1 MKKMKKH
8 LLLLGVLFIALNSW
22 SQINTLPENQSF
34 DAAFTTGTNVEFIP
48 NWTGNDVQPSARIF
62 RDEVDFNTAPAAMSI
77 VPTGSFNGDVRIS
90 LDLTTYSEVKID
102 LLAKSVLN
110 GTGDRSA
117 ILTMDT
123 SIDGGT
129 NWIGEEIMGSFPNE
143 TQANFT
149 TISYSLPGAADNQN
163 DVIVRL
169 RVTRS
174 AGGGTTA
181 KLVIDDV
188 EIFENA
194 GSNQMV
200 LVHYWNFNDNS
211 SEAAITTVTQSLVA
225 GASLNAVPG
234 GTSFIDFAG
243 GTGQNFDVENLNAR
257 NDDEAGTHLRF
268 NDPIGGGL
276 RFDMPTTGYE
286 NVVVK
291 FATRRSGQGAG
302 TQVWSYSIDGV
313 NYIPFQNVIS
323 LNADPQLVTLDFTSI
338 EEVNDNPD
346 FSLLVEFEEGAG
358 GTGGNNRFDNFTL
371 DATPLES
378 TPLLIASAG
387 SLTFNQTLGAP
398 SDEQTLVV
406 SGINL
411 TGDISINAP
420 VNFEISLTS
429 GAGFSSNLNIPEVD
443 GTVTDT
449 DVFVR
454 LNNSEAG
461 LSSGDL
467 IISSNDAD
475 DVIVSLDGTTMEP
488 TILVHY
494 WNFNDNSSEAAITTV
509 TQSLVAGASLN
520 AVPGG
525 TSFIDFAGGTGQNF
539 NVENLN
545 ARNGDVAGTHLRF
558 NDPIGGGLQF
568 DMPTTGYENV
578 VVKFATRR
586 SGQGAGTQIW
596 SYSID
601 GVNYIPFQNV
611 ITFNANPQLVTLDFS
626 SIEEVNDNPDFSLLV
641 EFEEGAGGTGGNNRF
656 DNFTLDATPMES
668 TPLLI
673 ASAGSLTF
681 NQTLGAPS
689 DEQTLVVSGINLA
702 DDITINAPANFE
714 ISLTSGAGFGS
725 NVSIPEVDGT
735 VIDTDVF
742 VRLNNNEIGL
752 SSGDLII
759 SSTDADDVL
768 VNLEGNTIEINISN
782 PTPFVLDSGNYTF
795 TEWDENSPAGTYP
808 ANMVFW
814 THATT
819 DPDIN
824 VEFIEDWNCLYNLSN
839 RSRINGEGENGFSF
853 VNTGNSQ
860 YTGVCDGTDPDQS
873 SGSTIENGRSGA
885 AVLALNTV
893 GTQNIIVEWT
903 GRTIEQNNRVYAF
916 RMQYR
921 IGDGNGDANADWQDF
936 DTPVEYISG
945 AAGDSQSFTTPLP
958 EVLENEEVV
967 QLRWVYYYVSGSGS
981 RAQIALDDITVS
993 QAADNPL
1000 IIANPGSLSFS
1011 QTLGAPSAEQTLV
1024 VSADN
1029 LIENLSL
1036 DAPADFEISL
1046 TSGSGFTN
1054 SITLTQNNG
1063 VVEETDV
1070 FVRFNRDTEGTS
1082 TGELLISSL
1091 NATTVSIALEGTAT
1105 IAMTS
1110 NPAPFVLDS
1119 GNYSF
1124 TDWDENSP
1132 AGTYPANMVFWTHAT
1147 TDPDL
1152 NVEFIED
1159 WSCLYNL
1166 TNRSR
1171 INGEGENGFSF
1182 VNTGNAQYTGVCDGS
1197 DPDQNSGSTIEN
1209 GRSGAA
1215 VLALN
1220 TVGTQNIIVEWTGR
1234 TIAQNN
1240 RVYALRMQYRIGNG
1254 NGNPN
1259 IDWQDFDTAV
1269 EYISGATGDSQ
1280 SFTTLLPETLE
1291 NEEIVQLRWVYYYV
1305 SGSGS
1310 RAQIALGNIT
1320 VIQASGDPLI
1330 IANPNSLNFSQIVGT
1345 PSAEQTLVVSGNNLD
1360 DDLSLD
1366 APDDFE
1372 ISLTS
1377 GSGFTNSLTITENN
1391 GVVEETNVFVRFNR
1405 ETEGISTGN
1414 LLISTLNAA
1423 TVAIALEG
1431 TAAIALT
1438 SNPAPFDLDSNE
1450 YSFTGWDENS
1460 PAGTYPTSMIFW
1472 THATTDPDLETEF
1485 IEDWNCLYNLTSR
1498 SRISGEGENGFSFV
1512 NTGNAQFTG
1521 VCDGSD
1527 PDQSSGDTIENGR
1540 SGAAV
1545 LALNTTNRT
1554 DIGVLWTARTIA
1566 ENNRVYAL
1574 RMQYRIGTGNG
1585 NPNIDWQD
1593 FDTPIEYI
1601 SGMTGDNED
1610 FTVFLPESCEDQPVV
1625 QLRWVYYF
1633 ISGSGSRAQ
1642 IALDDI
1648 AVFSTS
1654 LSVNDFENQQ
1664 NKFIFYPNPASDVI
1678 HFKVLAD
1685 ISVYDV
1691 LGKKMMRANNTQK
1704 LNVESLKPGVYF
1716 IRNEKGQTAKLIKK

>member
-1 MKKMKKH
+1 MKKK

-22 SQINTLPENQSF
+22 SHIFTLSENQNFETSF
-34 DAAFTTGTNVEFIP
+34 ATGANVEFIP
-48 NWTGNDVQPSARIF
+48 NRIGNDI
-62 RDEVDFNTAPAAMSI
+62 
-77 VPTGSFNGDVRIS
+77 
-90 LDLTTYSEVKID
+90 
-102 LLAKSVLN
+102 LN
-110 GTGDRSA
+110 
-117 ILTMDT
+117 
-123 SIDGGT
+123 
-129 NWIGEEIMGSFPNE
+129 E
-143 TQANFT
+143 
-149 TISYSLPGAADNQN
+149 
-163 DVIVRL
+163 
-169 RVTRS
+169 
-174 AGGGTTA
+174 
-181 KLVIDDV
+181 
-188 EIFENA
+188 ENA
-194 GSNQMV
+194 SNAN
-200 LVHYWNFNDNS
+200 LAINDIEIAENT
-211 SEAAITTVTQSLVA
+211 I
-225 GASLNAVPG
+225 LN
-234 GTSFIDFAG
+234 
-243 GTGQNFDVENLNAR
+243 QE
-257 NDDEAGTHLRF
+257 
-268 NDPIGGGL
+268 
-276 RFDMPTTGYE
+276 
-286 NVVVK
+286 
-291 FATRRSGQGAG
+291 
-302 TQVWSYSIDGV
+302 
-313 NYIPFQNVIS
+313 
-323 LNADPQLVTLDFTSI
+323 
-338 EEVNDNPD
+338 
-346 FSLLVEFEEGAG
+346 
-358 GTGGNNRFDNFTL
+358 
-371 DATPLES
+371 
-378 TPLLIASAG
+378 
-387 SLTFNQTLGAP
+387 
-398 SDEQTLVV
+398 
-406 SGINL
+406 
-411 TGDISINAP
+411 
-420 VNFEISLTS
+420 
-429 GAGFSSNLNIPEVD
+429 
-443 GTVTDT
+443 
-449 DVFVR
+449 
-454 LNNSEAG
+454 
-461 LSSGDL
+461 
-467 IISSNDAD
+467 
-475 DVIVSLDGTTMEP
+475 
-488 TILVHY
+488 ILVHY

-525 TSFIDFAGGTGQNF
+525 SSFIDFAGGTGQNF

-545 ARNGDVAGTHLRF
+545 ARNGDEAGTHLRF

-578 VVKFATRR
+578 VVMFATRR

-656 DNFTLDATPMES
+656 DNFTLDATPLES

-673 ASAGSLTF
+673 ASPGSLTF
-681 NQTLGAPS
+681 SQTLGTPS

-759 SSTDADDVL
+759 SSTDADDVI
-768 VNLEGNTIEINISN
+768 VALEGNTIEINISN
-782 PTPFVLDSGNYTF
+782 PTPFLLDSGNYTF

-860 YTGVCDGTDPDQS
+860 FIGVCDGSDPDQN
-873 SGSTIENGRSGA
+873 SGPTIENGRSGA

-893 GTQNIIVEWT
+893 GTQNILVEWT
-903 GRTIEQNNRVYAF
+903 GRTIEQNNRVYAL

-921 IGDGNGDANADWQDF
+921 IGDGNGNANADWQDF
-936 DTPVEYISG
+936 DTPVEYVSG
-945 AAGDSQSFTTPLP
+945 ATGDSQSLTTPLP
-958 EVLENEEVV
+958 AVLENEEVV

-993 QAADNPL
+993 QATGDPL
-1000 IIANPGSLSFS
+1000 IIANPGSLTFN
-1011 QTLGAPSAEQTLV
+1011 QTLGVPSDEQTVV
-1024 VSADN
+1024 VSGIN
-1029 LIENLSL
+1029 LTDDITLN
-1036 DAPADFEISL
+1036 APANFEISL
-1046 TSGSGFTN
+1046 TSGAGFGSN
-1054 SITLTQNNG
+1054 LSIPQIDGTVLD
-1063 VVEETDV
+1063 TDV
-1070 FVRFNRDTEGTS
+1070 FVRLNNNEAGLSSGDLIIS
-1082 TGELLISSL
+1082 SNDADDVLIS
-1091 NATTVSIALEGTAT
+1091 LEGNTFEFN
-1105 IAMTS
+1105 IS
-1110 NPAPFVLDS
+1110 NPTPFLLDS
-1119 GNYSF
+1119 GNYTF
-1124 TDWDENSP
+1124 TQWDENSP

-1182 VNTGNAQYTGVCDGS
+1182 VNTGNSQFTGVCDGS
-1197 DPDQNSGSTIEN
+1197 DPNQTEGDTIEN

-1220 TVGTQNIIVEWTGR
+1220 TVDSQDIIVTWTGR

-1240 RVYALRMQYRIGNG
+1240 RVYALRMQYRIGDG

-1259 IDWQDFDTAV
+1259 IGWQDFDTPV

-1280 SFTTLLPETLE
+1280 SFTTLLPEIVE
-1291 NEEIVQLRWVYYYV
+1291 NEAIVQLRWVYYFI

-1310 RAQIALGNIT
+1310 RAQIALDNIT
-1320 VIQASGDPLI
+1320 VSQSTGDPLI
-1330 IANPNSLNFSQIVGT
+1330 IANPNSLSFSQIVGT
-1345 PSAEQTLVVSGNNLD
+1345 PSAEQTIVVSANNLD

-1366 APDDFE
+1366 APADFE

-1377 GSGFTNSLTITENN
+1377 GTGFTNSITITENN
-1391 GVVEETNVFVRFNR
+1391 GIVEETNVFVRFNR
-1405 ETEGISTGN
+1405 ETEGTSTGD
-1414 LLISTLNAA
+1414 LLISSLNAA
-1423 TVAIALEG
+1423 TVAIDLEG
-1431 TAAIALT
+1431 TATIALT
-1438 SNPAPFDLDSNE
+1438 SNPTPFNLNSND
-1450 YSFTGWDENS
+1450 YSFTEWDANS
-1460 PAGTYPTSMIFW
+1460 PAGTYPTSMVFW

-1485 IEDWNCLYNLTSR
+1485 LEDWNCLYNLTNR

-1512 NTGNAQFTG
+1512 NTGNSQFTG

-1527 PDQSSGDTIENGR
+1527 PNQTDGDTIENGR
-1540 SGAAV
+1540 SGTAV

-1574 RMQYRIGTGNG
+1574 RMQYRIGNGNG

-1601 SGMTGDNED
+1601 NGMTGDNED
-1610 FTVFLPESCEDQPVV
+1610 YTVFLPESCEDQPVV

-1648 AVFSTS
+1648 AVFSTP

-1664 NKFIFYPNPASDVI
+1664 NRFVFYPNPASNVI

-1685 ISVYDV
+1685 VSVYDV
-1691 LGKKMMRANNTQK
+1691 LGKKIMQANNTQK
-1704 LNVESLKPGVYF
+1704 LNVESLPSGIYF
-1716 IRNEKGQTAKLIKK
+1716 IKNEKGQTAKLIKK